1 MNWWRHHVIFQL
13 SVVCFMN
20 RSYFCVEIFL
30 FTVLVGNSSA
40 VSTQDIGPL
49 CAIVAELLIYVDIS

>member
-1 MNWWRHHVIFQL
+1 
-13 SVVCFMN
+13 MN